1 MYDVSDEVLTA
12 LDACAQRLGLTRGE
26 YVRHQLISD
35 ERTSSRPVTVRD
47 LRQFAQQTVD
57 LCEQRA
63 ADCAWPTGCVG
74 LRDLASCLH
83 YVSMPNVL
91 VRDLPEPIHAV
102 LQERAAARG
111 LSLQQYLSGELRR
124 LAERPAMDE
133 VLARIERRSGGRIGF
148 AQAVEDLAHERR

>member
-1 MYDVSDEVLTA
+1 M
-12 LDACAQRLGLTRGE
+12 RGE
-26 YVRHQLISD
+26 YVRRQLISD
-35 ERTSSRPVTVRD
+35 ARMSSGPVTVRD
-47 LRQFAQQTVD
+47 L
-57 LCEQRA
+57 A
-63 ADCAWPTGCVG
+63 A
-74 LRDLASCLH
+74 CLH

-91 VRDLPEPIHAV
+91 VRDLPDPIHAV

-148 AQAVEDLAHERR
+148 AEAVEDLAHERR